1 MKGMRG
7 DEIRSRFLK
16 FMEGK
21 GHLILPS
28 ASLVPENDPSLL
40 LIGAGM
46 APFKRYFTG
55 QAKPPRHRIATA
67 QKCVRTGDL
76 ENVGRTARHH
86 TFFEMLGNFSFGD
99 YFKAEAIPWA
109 WEFLTVDLG
118 LPKDKLWVSV
128 YTDDDEAYAI
138 WNKEVGVPAERIVR
152 LGKDT
157 NFWEIGP
164 GPCGPCSEIYID
176 LGPERGCGRPT
187 CGVGC
192 DCDRYLEIWNL
203 VFTQFDRDL
212 EGNYTPLP
220 KKNIDTGMGLE
231 RIASVLQ
238 GVPSNFDTDL
248 LLPIIRTTET
258 IAGVGYGEQ
267 AKTDVAL
274 KVIADHSRAVVY
286 LIGDGVLP
294 SNEGRGYV
302 LRRLLRRAV
311 RYGRLLGIEEPFL
324 GRVAET
330 VISIGKTGYPDLVEK
345 AGYIKQVIQREEE
358 RFLSTLD
365 TGLSILTN
373 WVKGL
378 KERGETTLAG
388 VEAFRL
394 YDTYGFPLDLTREIL
409 REEGIQV
416 DEAGFQAAMEAQRE
430 RARAARQ
437 EADGMGVLDGKS
449 GRLAGVVTEFTGYTH
464 LADEGRILAL
474 RVNGE
479 WGDYAEEGAE
489 VDVVL
494 DRTPFYA
501 ESGGQV
507 GDQGCLEGSDGRV
520 QVQNTERLAS
530 GAIIHHGVVVSGII
544 RVNEMVTA
552 RVDEERRWATARHH
566 TATHLI
572 HRALR
577 QVLGEHVHQSGSLVA
592 PERLRFDFSHF
603 APLTDEQLL
612 EVEKIVNTKILD
624 DISLEIFVTERAK
637 AEAMGAMALFGEKY
651 GDEVRVVKIGEF
663 SLELC
668 GGTHVERTGQIG
680 LCRILGESSVGAG
693 VRRIEAVAGLSAL
706 KRWQEEAS
714 IVRQA
719 AALAGG
725 TVDELPERI
734 VSLQAQLKEKEKEL
748 SRLNRTLLELKTQE
762 LLQRTQKVNGITV
775 LAAEVTA
782 GSMEDLRFMV
792 DALKPKLPSGVVILG
807 SRDAGKVSFL
817 SYVTKDLVAK
827 GLSASEIVRAAAQV
841 AGGGGGGRPEMAQAG
856 GREPGKLPAALQR
869 AVEVIKEKTS

>member
-1 MKGMRG
+1 MVGMKG

-28 ASLVPENDPSLL
+28 ASLVPQDDPSLL

-55 QAKPPRHRIATA
+55 QAKPPRHRIATS

-99 YFKAEAIPWA
+99 YFKSEAIPWA
-109 WEFLTVDLG
+109 WEFLTEELG
-118 LPKDKLWVSV
+118 LPREKLWVSV
-128 YTDDDEAYAI
+128 YTDDDEAYEI
-138 WNKEVGVPAERIVR
+138 WSKEIGVPAEHIVR

-176 LGPERGCGRPT
+176 LGPERGCGSAT

-203 VFTQFDRDL
+203 VFTQFDRDA

-248 LLPIIRTTET
+248 LRPV
-258 IAGVGYGEQ
+258 IAAAENIAQVEYGRQ
-267 AKTDVAL
+267 TKTDVAL
-274 KVIADHSRAVVY
+274 KVIADHGRAIVC

-311 RYGRLLGIEEPFL
+311 RFGRLLGIAEPFL
-324 GRVAET
+324 TRIAEAVVGVGR
-330 VISIGKTGYPDLVEK
+330 IGYPDLVEK
-345 AGYIKQVIQREEE
+345 EGYIKEVIAREEE

-373 WVKGL
+373 WVKQLREQGSTAL
-378 KERGETTLAG
+378 TGK
-388 VEAFRL
+388 EAFRL

-409 REEGIQV
+409 HEEGIQV
-416 DEAGFQAAMEAQRE
+416 DEAGFQAEMEAQRE

-437 EADGMGVLDGKS
+437 EADGMGVLAGPG
-449 GRLAGVVTEFTGYTH
+449 GRLAGLSTEFTGYGSFEDT
-464 LADEGRILAL
+464 GRVVAL
-474 RVNGE
+474 HVDGN
-479 WGDYAEEGAE
+479 WVDSAEEGAAVE
-489 VDVVL
+489 VVL

-501 ESGGQV
+501 EAGGQV
-507 GDQGCLEGSDGRV
+507 GDQGVLVNGEGRV
-520 QVQNTERLAS
+520 KVNAAQKAAS
-530 GAIIHHGVVVSGII
+530 GAIIHSG
-544 RVNEMVTA
+544 RVETGSIKVGDTVTA
-552 RVDEERRWATARHH
+552 KVDVARRLAAARHH
-566 TATHLI
+566 TATHLLQ
-572 HRALR
+572 RALR
-577 QVLGEHVHQSGSLVA
+577 QVLGEHVHQAGSLVT

-603 APLTDEQLL
+603 APVSRAELR
-612 EVEKIVNTKILD
+612 EVERIVNEKILA
-624 DISLEIFVTERAK
+624 DISLEIFVADRTE

-651 GDEVRVVKIGEF
+651 GERVRVVKIGDF

-680 LCRILGESSVGAG
+680 VCRILQETSVGAG
-693 VRRIEAVAGLSAL
+693 LRRIEAVAGLSAL
-706 KRWQEEAS
+706 TAWQEQES
-714 IVRQA
+714 ILHEA
-719 AALAGG
+719 AARVG
-725 TVDELPERI
+725 TTPDELVERLG
-734 VSLQAQLKEKEKEL
+734 SLESQLKEKEKEL
-748 SRLNRTLLELKTQE
+748 DRLNRTLLELRARE
-762 LLQRTQKVNGITV
+762 LLDRAQEIGGIPV
-775 LAAEVTA
+775 LAAEVPA
-782 GSMEDLRFMV
+782 GSMEDLRLTV
-792 DALKPKLPSGVVILG
+792 DALRPQLPSGVIILG
-807 SRDAGKVSFL
+807 ARSAGRVSL
-817 SYVTKDLVAK
+817 LTYVSKDLLAK
-827 GLSASEIVRAAAQV
+827 GLNAGEIVRAAATV

-856 GREPGKLPAALQR
+856 GKEPEKLPAALEQ
-869 AVEVIKEKTS
+869 AVEVVRKKVG

>member
-1 MKGMRG
+1 
-7 DEIRSRFLK
+7 
-16 FMEGK
+16 
-21 GHLILPS
+21 
-28 ASLVPENDPSLL
+28 
-40 LIGAGM
+40 
-46 APFKRYFTG
+46 
-55 QAKPPRHRIATA
+55 
-67 QKCVRTGDL
+67 
-76 ENVGRTARHH
+76 
-86 TFFEMLGNFSFGD
+86 MLGNFSFGD

-128 YTDDDEAYAI
+128 YTDDDEAFEI

-152 LGKDT
+152 LGKET

-176 LGPERGCGRPT
+176 LGPERGCGQVT

-248 LLPIIRTTET
+248 LLPIIRTTEN

-311 RYGRLLGIEEPFL
+311 RFGRLLGIKEPFL
-324 GRVAET
+324 SRVAET
-330 VISIGKTGYPDLVEK
+330 VIQIGQSGYPDLAEK
-345 AGYIKQVIQREEE
+345 EGYIKQAIQREEE

-378 KERGETTLAG
+378 KEQGETTLSG
-388 VEAFRL
+388 VQAFRL

-409 REEGIQV
+409 REEGIHV
-416 DEAGFQAAMEAQRE
+416 DEAGFQAEMEAQRE

-437 EADGMGVLDGKS
+437 EADGMGVLNGS
-449 GRLAGVVTEFTGYTH
+449 SRLAGVVTEFIGYTR
-464 LADEGRILAL
+464 LVEQGRILAL

-479 WGDYAEEGAE
+479 WEEEAEEGAE

-501 ESGGQV
+501 EAGGQV
-507 GDQGCLEGSDGRV
+507 GDQGLLEGRDGRV

-530 GAIIHHGVVVSGII
+530 GAIVHHGVVVSGII
-544 RVNEMVTA
+544 RVNETVTA
-552 RVDEERRWATARHH
+552 RVDGERRWATARHH

-572 HRALR
+572 HQALR
-577 QVLGEHVHQSGSLVA
+577 RVLGEHVHQSGSLVA

-603 APLTDEQLL
+603 APLTEEQLR
-612 EVEKIVNTKILD
+612 EVEKIVNNMILE

-680 LCRILGESSVGAG
+680 LCRILGEASVGAG
-693 VRRIEAVAGLSAL
+693 LRRIEAVAGLSAL
-706 KRWQEEAS
+706 KRWQEETS
-714 IVRQA
+714 IVQQA
-719 AALAGG
+719 ASLLGG
-725 TVDELPERI
+725 TADELPERI
-734 VSLQAQLKEKEKEL
+734 SSLQAQLKEKDKEL
-748 SRLNRTLLELKTQE
+748 SRLNRTLLELKAKE
-762 LLQRTQKVNGITV
+762 LLQRTQIVNGVTV

-792 DALKPKLPSGVVILG
+792 DSLKPKLPSAVVVLG
-807 SRDAGKVSFL
+807 SRLAGKVSLL

-827 GLSASEIVRAAAQV
+827 GLSASDIVRAAAQV

-856 GREPGKLPAALQR
+856 GKEPAKLPAALQR

>member
-1 MKGMRG
+1 MRG

-55 QAKPPRHRIATA
+55 QAKPPRRRIATA

-128 YTDDDEAYAI
+128 YTDDDEAFEI

-152 LGKDT
+152 LGKET

-176 LGPERGCGRPT
+176 LGPERGCGQVT

-248 LLPIIRTTET
+248 LLPIIRTTEN

-311 RYGRLLGIEEPFL
+311 RFGRLLGIKEPFL
-324 GRVAET
+324 SRVAET
-330 VISIGKTGYPDLVEK
+330 VIQIGQSGYPDLAEK
-345 AGYIKQVIQREEE
+345 EGYIKQAIQREEE

-378 KERGETTLAG
+378 KEQGETTLSG
-388 VEAFRL
+388 VQAFRL

-409 REEGIQV
+409 REEGIHV
-416 DEAGFQAAMEAQRE
+416 DEAGFQAEMEAQRE

-437 EADGMGVLDGKS
+437 EADGMGVLNGS
-449 GRLAGVVTEFTGYTH
+449 SRLAGVVTEFIGYTR
-464 LADEGRILAL
+464 LVEQGRILAL

-479 WGDYAEEGAE
+479 WEEEAEEGAE

-501 ESGGQV
+501 EAGGQV
-507 GDQGCLEGSDGRV
+507 GDQGLLEGRDGRV

-530 GAIIHHGVVVSGII
+530 GAIVHHGVVVSGII
-544 RVNEMVTA
+544 RVNETVTA
-552 RVDEERRWATARHH
+552 RVDGERRWATARHH

-572 HRALR
+572 HQALR
-577 QVLGEHVHQSGSLVA
+577 RVLGEHVHQSGSLVA

-603 APLTDEQLL
+603 APLTEEQLR
-612 EVEKIVNTKILD
+612 EVEKIVNNMILE

-680 LCRILGESSVGAG
+680 LCRILGEASVGAG
-693 VRRIEAVAGLSAL
+693 LRRIEAVAGLSAL
-706 KRWQEEAS
+706 KRWQEETS
-714 IVRQA
+714 IVQQA
-719 AALAGG
+719 ASLLGG
-725 TVDELPERI
+725 TADELPERI
-734 VSLQAQLKEKEKEL
+734 SSLQAQLKEKDKEL
-748 SRLNRTLLELKTQE
+748 SRLNRTLLELKAKE
-762 LLQRTQKVNGITV
+762 LLQRTQIVNGVTV

-792 DALKPKLPSGVVILG
+792 DSLKPKLPSAVVVLG
-807 SRDAGKVSFL
+807 SRLAGKVSLL

-827 GLSASEIVRAAAQV
+827 GLSASDIVRAAAQV

-856 GREPGKLPAALQR
+856 GKEPAKLPAALQR

>member
-1 MKGMRG
+1 MKG

-55 QAKPPRHRIATA
+55 QAKPPRHRIATS

-109 WEFLTVDLG
+109 WEFLTGELG

-128 YTDDDEAYAI
+128 YTDDEEAYNI
-138 WNKEVGVPAERIVR
+138 WQNEIGVPAERIVR

-176 LGPERGCGRPT
+176 LGPERGCGSPT

-203 VFTQFDRDL
+203 VFTQFDRDA

-248 LLPIIRTTET
+248 LRPIIRAAEN
-258 IAGVGYGEQ
+258 IAQVQYGRT

-274 KVIADHSRAVVY
+274 KVIADHGRAIVY
-286 LIGDGVLP
+286 LVGDGVLP

-311 RYGRLLGIEEPFL
+311 RFGRLLGIEEPFL
-324 GRVAET
+324 TRIAEA
-330 VISIGKTGYPDLVEK
+330 VIDVGKSGYPDLVGK
-345 AGYIKQVIQREEE
+345 AGYISEVITKEEE

-365 TGLSILTN
+365 TGLTILTN
-373 WVKGL
+373 WVKKL
-378 KERGETTLAG
+378 KEQGSTTLTG
-388 VEAFRL
+388 SEAFRL

-409 REEGIQV
+409 HEEGIQV
-416 DEAGFQAAMEAQRE
+416 DEAGFQAEMEAQRE

-437 EADGMGVLDGKS
+437 EADGMRVLEGS
-449 GRLAGVVTEFTGYTH
+449 VPQLAGLSTEFTGY
-464 LADEGRILAL
+464 ARWEDKGRILAL
-474 RVNGE
+474 RADGA
-479 WGDYAEEGAE
+479 WTSSAEEGAT

-501 ESGGQV
+501 ES
-507 GDQGCLEGSDGRV
+507 
-520 QVQNTERLAS
+520 
-530 GAIIHHGVVVSGII
+530 
-544 RVNEMVTA
+544 
-552 RVDEERRWATARHH
+552 
-566 TATHLI
+566 
-572 HRALR
+572 
-577 QVLGEHVHQSGSLVA
+577 
-592 PERLRFDFSHF
+592 
-603 APLTDEQLL
+603 
-612 EVEKIVNTKILD
+612 
-624 DISLEIFVTERAK
+624 
-637 AEAMGAMALFGEKY
+637 
-651 GDEVRVVKIGEF
+651 
-663 SLELC
+663 
-668 GGTHVERTGQIG
+668 
-680 LCRILGESSVGAG
+680 
-693 VRRIEAVAGLSAL
+693 
-706 KRWQEEAS
+706 
-714 IVRQA
+714 
-719 AALAGG
+719 
-725 TVDELPERI
+725 
-734 VSLQAQLKEKEKEL
+734 
-748 SRLNRTLLELKTQE
+748 
-762 LLQRTQKVNGITV
+762 
-775 LAAEVTA
+775 
-782 GSMEDLRFMV
+782 
-792 DALKPKLPSGVVILG
+792 
-807 SRDAGKVSFL
+807 
-817 SYVTKDLVAK
+817 
-827 GLSASEIVRAAAQV
+827 
-841 AGGGGGGRPEMAQAG
+841 
-856 GREPGKLPAALQR
+856 
-869 AVEVIKEKTS
+869 

>member
-1 MKGMRG
+1 MKGN
-7 DEIRSRFLK
+7 EIRARFLK

-109 WEFLTVDLG
+109 WEFLTEDLR

-128 YTDDDEAYAI
+128 YTDDDEAFAI

-176 LGPERGCGRPT
+176 LGPERGCGSPS

-203 VFTQFDRDL
+203 VFTQFDRDA

-231 RIASVLQ
+231 RIASVMQ

-248 LLPIIRTTET
+248 ILPIIRATEV
-258 IAGVGYGEQ
+258 IAGVEYGRKQ
-267 AKTDVAL
+267 NTDVAL

-311 RYGRLLGIEEPFL
+311 RYGRLLGIEDPFL
-324 GRVAET
+324 ARVAVAVVE
-330 VISIGKTGYPDLVEK
+330 VGRTGYPDLVEK
-345 AGYIKQVIQREEE
+345 QRYIEQVIQKEEE

-373 WVKGL
+373 WVRDL
-378 KERGETTLAG
+378 KKEGRTMLPGG
-388 VEAFRL
+388 DAFRL

-409 REEGIQV
+409 AEEEIKV
-416 DEAGFQAAMEAQRE
+416 DEAGFQAEMEAQRE

-437 EADGMGVLDGKS
+437 EADGMRVMEGEG
-449 GRLAGVVTEFTGYTH
+449 GRLAGLSTEFTGYAVLQDQGKV
-464 LADEGRILAL
+464 LAIRTNEGW
-474 RVNGE
+474 VEN
-479 WGDYAEEGAE
+479 AEEGTAVE
-489 VDVVL
+489 VVL
-494 DRTPFYA
+494 DRAPFYP

-507 GDQGCLEGSDGRV
+507 GDQGFLSGEDGRV
-520 QVQNTERLAS
+520 KVLDTQKSAS
-530 GAIIHHGVVVSGII
+530 GAIVLRGEVVSGS
-544 RVNEMVTA
+544 VKVGDVVTA
-552 RVDEERRWATARHH
+552 QVDVARRLATARHH
-566 TATHLI
+566 TATHLL

-577 QVLGEHVHQSGSLVA
+577 QVLGEHVHQAGSLVT

-603 APLTDEQLL
+603 APLTAEELA
-612 EVEKIVNTKILD
+612 EVERIINTKILA
-624 DISLEIFVTERAK
+624 DISLEIFVTERTE
-637 AEAMGAMALFGEKY
+637 AEALGAMALFGEKY
-651 GDEVRVVKIGEF
+651 GDKVRVVRVGDF

-680 LCRILGESSVGAG
+680 LCHIVQEGSVGAG
-693 VRRIEAVAGLSAL
+693 LRRIEAVAG
-706 KRWQEEAS
+706 E
-714 IVRQA
+714 
-719 AALAGG
+719 AALALWRQQENILLQIASLVGG
-725 TVDELPERI
+725 TPEELVER
-734 VSLQAQLKEKEKEL
+734 VAGLQSQLKEKEKEL
-748 SRLNRTLLELKTQE
+748 SRASRTLLEFKTQD
-762 LLQRTQKVNGITV
+762 LLKEVQEFGGISV
-775 LAAEVTA
+775 LAAEIPA
-782 GSMEDLRFMV
+782 GSMEDLRLTV
-792 DALKPKLPSGVVILG
+792 DALKAKLPSAVVILG
-807 SRDAGKVSFL
+807 ARSGERVNFL
-817 SYVTKDLVAK
+817 TYVTKDLVAR
-827 GLSASEIVRAAAQV
+827 GLNAGEIVRAAASV
-841 AGGGGGGRPEMAQAG
+841 AGGSGGGRPEMAQAG
-856 GREPGKLPAALQR
+856 GKDPEKLETALKK
-869 AVEVIKEKTS
+869 AVAVVKEKVS

>member
-1 MKGMRG
+1 MRG

-128 YTDDDEAYAI
+128 YTDDDEAYTI
-138 WNKEVGVPAERIVR
+138 WNKEVGIPAERIVR

-176 LGPERGCGRPT
+176 LGPERGCGLPT

-238 GVPSNFDTDL
+238 DVPSNFDTDL
-248 LLPIIRTTET
+248 LLPIIRTAEN

-267 AKTDVAL
+267 DKTDVAL

-345 AGYIKQVIQREEE
+345 EGYIKQVIQREEE

-388 VEAFRL
+388 AEAFRL

-416 DEAGFQAAMEAQRE
+416 DEAGFQAEMEAQRE

-437 EADGMGVLDGKS
+437 ESDGMGVLDGKS

-464 LADEGRILAL
+464 LQDEGRILAL

-479 WGDYAEEGAE
+479 WAESAEEGAE

-507 GDQGCLEGSDGRV
+507 GDQGLLEGSDGRV

-530 GAIIHHGVVVSGII
+530 GAIIHRGVVVSGII
-544 RVNEMVTA
+544 RVNETVAA
-552 RVDEERRWATARHH
+552 RVDVERRWATARHH

-577 QVLGEHVHQSGSLVA
+577 QVLGDHVHQSGSLVA

-603 APLTDEQLL
+603 APLTEEQLF
-612 EVEKIVNTKILD
+612 EVEKIVNTKILE
-624 DISLEIFVTERAK
+624 DISLEIFVTDRAE
-637 AEAMGAMALFGEKY
+637 AEAMGATALFGEKY
-651 GDEVRVVKIGEF
+651 GDKVRVVRIGEF
-663 SLELC
+663 SMELC

-680 LCRILGESSVGAG
+680 LCRILTESSVGAG
-693 VRRIEAVAGLSAL
+693 LRRIEAVAGLSAL

-719 AALAGG
+719 AGLVGG
-725 TVDELPERI
+725 TIEELPERI
-734 VSLQAQLKEKEKEL
+734 AGLQGQIKEKEKEL
-748 SRLNRTLLELKTQE
+748 SRLNRTLLEFKAKE
-762 LLQRTQKVNGITV
+762 LLQHAQKVNGITV

-782 GSMEDLRFMV
+782 GSMEDLRFTA
-792 DALKPKLPSGVVILG
+792 DALKPKIPSGVVILG

-817 SYVTKDLVAK
+817 TYVTKDLVAK

-856 GREPGKLPAALQR
+856 GKEPSKLPAALQR

>member
-507 GDQGCLEGSDGRV
+507 GDQGRLEGSDGRV

-856 GREPGKLPAALQR
+856 GREPGELPAALQR